1 MNARIKQYIL
11 IAVAAVA
18 LYFVMNNHFI
28 FYGRQVHLL
37 KKSSLHLHYTFFSI
51 KEKKPEKIMEID
63 QLREAGVGDLLVELG
78 IINEEQKN
86 QLENQY
92 SYSSQRP

>member
-18 LYFVMNNHFI
+18 LYFLMNNHFI
-28 FYGRQVHLL
+28 FYGPQVHLL

-51 KEKKPEKIMEID
+51 KAKKPDNIMKID
-63 QLREAGVGDLLVELG
+63 YLREAGIGDLLVELD

-86 QLENQY
+86 QLESRY
-92 SYSSQRP
+92 SD